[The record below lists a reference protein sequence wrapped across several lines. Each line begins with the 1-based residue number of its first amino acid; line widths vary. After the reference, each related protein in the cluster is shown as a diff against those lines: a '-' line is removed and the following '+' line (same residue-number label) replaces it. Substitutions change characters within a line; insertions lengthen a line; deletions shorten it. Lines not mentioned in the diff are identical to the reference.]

1 MSRWWRFVT
10 LDSLNVYD
18 LQSDIFLLRERVQ
31 EAESKDELKE
41 IKKDL
46 SNKVEA
52 IGRSLD
58 KAFNEDSSIDNLE
71 SIVNMMK
78 YYSKILEE
86 VEQRL
91 WYYGVTPT
99 DE

>member
-1 MSRWWRFVT
+1 M
-10 LDSLNVYD
+10 
-18 LQSDIFLLRERVQ
+18 QSDIFVLRERVQ

-41 IKKDL
+41 IQKDL

-91 WYYGVTPT
+91 
-99 DE
+99 